1 VNTVFAYNLSM
12 ACNHCVH
19 PKCVGVCPTDAYIIR
34 DDGIVYIDESKCM
47 GCGYCFWACPY
58 AAPRYNPDAGGMSKC
73 NFCYDNIDM
82 GLPPACVAAC
92 PMRVLDI
99 GEVNNEKSLKHNE
112 ISLWES
118 LPDKHPFPLPAYSH
132 TEPHLAID
140 PHSGMVRANEGR
152 INNQEEVKPKETKN
166 EISLV
171 VFSLS
176 IQMAAGLTLL
186 LALTGSRFSY
196 MPELLII
203 GLLLIIGTLNSFL
216 HLGKPINAWRAMN
229 HLKKSWLS
237 REIFMVGILG
247 ASWLYATFSAW
258 YKVTTPAFW
267 FMGLSGIGLVYCM
280 ARVYRLHSIP
290 AWDTWR
296 TNVGFGVTALLLG
309 SAASMLIRE
318 WREQPIDVW
327 GWYLIVLFSVQ
338 ILLQL
343 SDRYPIHIGA
353 SRLRLFLTLG
363 GLIVSLVAQLFSA
376 PFGIWI
382 VLAIFILAM
391 GEEIIGR
398 RLFYE
403 HLSRR
408 LL

>member
-1 VNTVFAYNLSM
+1 
-12 ACNHCVH
+12 
-19 PKCVGVCPTDAYIIR
+19 
-34 DDGIVYIDESKCM
+34 
-47 GCGYCFWACPY
+47 
-58 AAPRYNPDAGGMSKC
+58 
-73 NFCYDNIDM
+73 
-82 GLPPACVAAC
+82 
-92 PMRVLDI
+92 
-99 GEVNNEKSLKHNE
+99 
-112 ISLWES
+112 
-118 LPDKHPFPLPAYSH
+118 
-132 TEPHLAID
+132 
-140 PHSGMVRANEGR
+140 
-152 INNQEEVKPKETKN
+152 
-166 EISLV
+166 
-171 VFSLS
+171 
-176 IQMAAGLTLL
+176 
-186 LALTGSRFSY
+186 
-196 MPELLII
+196 
-203 GLLLIIGTLNSFL
+203 
-216 HLGKPINAWRAMN
+216 
-229 HLKKSWLS
+229 
-237 REIFMVGILG
+237 
-247 ASWLYATFSAW
+247 LYATFSAW